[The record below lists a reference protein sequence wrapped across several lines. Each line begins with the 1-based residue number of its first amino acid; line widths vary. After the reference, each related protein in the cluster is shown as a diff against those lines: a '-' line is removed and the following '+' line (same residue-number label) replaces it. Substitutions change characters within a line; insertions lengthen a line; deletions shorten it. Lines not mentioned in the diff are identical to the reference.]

1 MNRIIIRALRLGSLV
16 EKNDLPAFDTDGNTE
31 NIKKRPPFSVPYSR
45 IVCVSLSS
53 STVRNASLNAPTAAR
68 YSTAAKKI
76 IDKAALLFL
85 LLLSRSFLKKC
96 IRLLRLFLRKRLF
109 RKSSAC
115 LGNRIVSF
123 AAASPA
129 ISSLQPNYSG
139 FLQKCKEKA
148 DILKKT
154 RKSAKNYISA
164 FSLPM
169 INLCS
174 NSSAGIGL

>member
-1 MNRIIIRALRLGSLV
+1 MNRIIIRTLRLGSLV

-31 NIKKRPPFSVPYSR
+31 NIKK
-45 IVCVSLSS
+45 
-53 STVRNASLNAPTAAR
+53 TAAILCTVFEDCLCVLKFLHR
-68 YSTAAKKI
+68 QKCLFECSHRGQIQHSGQKI

>member
-1 MNRIIIRALRLGSLV
+1 MISPLLIR
-16 EKNDLPAFDTDGNTE
+16 TE
-31 NIKKRPPFSVPYSR
+31 IRKTSKKRPPFSVPYSR

-53 STVRNASLNAPTAAR
+53 STVRNASLNAPTAAS

-76 IDKAALLFL
+76 IDKANLLFL

>member
-31 NIKKRPPFSVPYSR
+31 NIKKTAA
-45 IVCVSLSS
+45 ILCVSLSS